1 MYVETK
7 SRSYSFGK
15 LCERGHRTKMATV
28 IKEEITVEISEAFRE
43 EWHAIN
49 KNYLCGNAP
58 FPLSVSLSQSL

>member
-1 MYVETK
+1 
-7 SRSYSFGK
+7 
-15 LCERGHRTKMATV
+15 MATV

-58 FPLSVSLSQSL
+58 FPLSVSSSQSL